1 MTNKE
6 VMQLIFIIKAAY
18 PKFYQRMTEEDIKNM
33 HEVWSMVISDYD
45 YKTACAGVQS
55 YIINDREGFPPSPGQ
70 IIDHIHKLTEKT
82 ENRLSEGEAWG
93 LVRKAISNGIYGAE
107 EEFNKLPPIVQTAVG
122 SPDVIRTWAQGDIDS
137 MSVIQSNFER
147 AYRNAKER
155 HIEESKL
162 PENVK
167 ALIEQMT
174 ERMALTDGKV

>member
-1 MTNKE
+1 MNREETLKIC
-6 VMQLIFIIKAAY
+6 LIVQSAY
-18 PKFYQRMTEEDIKNM
+18 PRHYEHFGDKERHAMSEIWGAVLT
-33 HEVWSMVISDYD
+33 DYN
-45 YKTACAGVQS
+45 YPTVCVGVKAF
-55 YIINDREGFPPSPGQ
+55 IATDTKGFPPSPGQ

-167 ALIEQMT
+167 ALIGQMT
-174 ERMALTDGKV
+174 DKLQITGG